1 LRVALS
7 DEDFRKWLRMPNGLL
22 DGKIPLALIAQ
33 GKWQLV
39 ADYVADMITGSPSW
53 WTARMD
59 IFRVLRKFPFR
70 LKQGLLHGN
79 EGSSRERCSAGFP
92 LCDDQRRPLQS

>member
-1 LRVALS
+1 MAPHAKWSTRREDTPRAHSPRQVAASGGLCGRHDYGQSELVDGPDGYLS
-7 DEDFRKWLRMPNGLL
+7 
-22 DGKIPLALIAQ
+22 
-33 GKWQLV
+33 
-39 ADYVADMITGSPSW
+39 
-53 WTARMD
+53 
-59 IFRVLRKFPFR
+59 VLRKFPFR